1 MNSYPK
7 GIKLSDEEMARLN
20 ITPVDFHGE
29 WNHSLSP
36 RFKSEKFI
44 CGRLFP
50 EGSSGG
56 SYCGRLEKWY
66 ADPFTFQLVSMSRR
80 AILGLVLS
88 VAANASFAAE
98 TCTPSPALRA
108 KMQPKPTADAYA
120 EIAAWFG
127 NRHQFACAAEAYRS
141 ALGLSPG
148 SARLSYLLG
157 LSLYSA
163 GNMPDAVAA
172 LEDSVAIA
180 PDHLKAR
187 LLLAG
192 ALDRLQRK
200 AEAKQQW
207 QAAWEIDPNSTVAL
221 HGMASALIDDGEY
234 VRAVTL
240 LRSSPPNQDLTLDLA
255 HAYIGLK
262 MLERASKVLEDS
274 LAKNPSSVPLTSAL
288 ISVHL
293 KQFHSQAAEKLCAE
307 AVKKHPFNSDLQR
320 LYLQVLVI
328 TGNSTVAAPLAKKL
342 LVGSPE
348 DFEFLYING
357 VLEHD
362 AGDSKTAREHLEH
375 AVRINPTVAA
385 AHFHLGIVLSQL
397 GDPAGA
403 KEQLQQALK
412 LGTTEP
418 EVHFELGKVLRAL
431 GDNQEAATEVKTY
444 QQGLLE
450 RNHHALAASKS
461 AQGDKA
467 MSAGKPQEAIP
478 LYREAL
484 DNTPDDALLDF
495 KLAVALD
502 QTGDIASERTLLE
515 KAIQLNPDLASAQ
528 NQLGFLASRSGDSA
542 TAEKHFREAVR
553 SAPGFTEAWVNLAAS
568 LGLQS
573 RFSEAQE
580 AVQYA
585 LQLEP
590 KNPQALL
597 LKDTLAKALAEP

>member
-1 MNSYPK
+1 M
-7 GIKLSDEEMARLN
+7 
-20 ITPVDFHGE
+20 
-29 WNHSLSP
+29 
-36 RFKSEKFI
+36 
-44 CGRLFP
+44 
-50 EGSSGG
+50 
-56 SYCGRLEKWY
+56 
-66 ADPFTFQLVSMSRR
+66 
-80 AILGLVLS
+80 
-88 VAANASFAAE
+88 
-98 TCTPSPALRA
+98 
-108 KMQPKPTADAYA
+108 
-120 EIAAWFG
+120 
-127 NRHQFACAAEAYRS
+127 
-141 ALGLSPG
+141 
-148 SARLSYLLG
+148 
-157 LSLYSA
+157 
-163 GNMPDAVAA
+163 
-172 LEDSVAIA
+172 
-180 PDHLKAR
+180 
-187 LLLAG
+187 
-192 ALDRLQRK
+192 
-200 AEAKQQW
+200 
-207 QAAWEIDPNSTVAL
+207 
-221 HGMASALIDDGEY
+221 
-234 VRAVTL
+234 TL
-240 LRSSPPNQDLTLDLA
+240 LRSAPPNQDLTLDLA

-307 AVKKHPFNSDLQR
+307 AVKKHPFNPDLQR

-342 LVGSPE
+342 LAGSPE

-362 AGDSKTAREHLEH
+362 TGDSKTAREHLEH

-397 GDPAGA
+397 GDPTGA

-467 MSAGKPQEAIP
+467 MSNGKPQEAIP